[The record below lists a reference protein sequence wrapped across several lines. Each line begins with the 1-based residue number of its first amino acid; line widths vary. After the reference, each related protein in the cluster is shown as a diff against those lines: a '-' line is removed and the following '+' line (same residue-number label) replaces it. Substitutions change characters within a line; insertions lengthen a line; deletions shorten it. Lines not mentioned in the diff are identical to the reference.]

1 MTGKKKLSKCG
12 RCHAITYCGKEC
24 QVADFTRHKW
34 NCLPVM
40 VTEIPGKGRGLVAAR
55 DIEIGE
61 LIFIDK
67 PVVTVNSDFR
77 TGDLVTKFKMN
88 MDSVLGKVTV

>member
-1 MTGKKKLSKCG
+1 MTGKKRLSKCG
-12 RCHAITYCGKEC
+12 RRHAITYCGKEC

-55 DIEIGE
+55 DIEQGE

-67 PVVTVNSDFR
+67 PVITVQTGDWTTNCMMHVNS
-77 TGDLVTKFKMN
+77 
-88 MDSVLGKVTV
+88 VLEQLAKLP